1 MSKRLHIAHY
11 TNTYHPVISGVVR
24 SVSTFRKALTDL
36 GHTVFI
42 FAQQSSDYEDKEP
55 FIFRYPSVEL
65 PLTSGF
71 PITIPIS
78 PFIDKL
84 LPYLKLDVIHSH
96 HPFLLGQTAV
106 KKAAELGLPL
116 VFTFHTR
123 YRDYSHY
130 VSLSQEFVKEAI
142 SRWLGEYIQQCHH
155 LVVPSESIQ
164 QMVLEDYGITDR
176 ISVVPTGID
185 LTPYQKIDR
194 LAARREHN
202 WGDEMVILSIGRLAK
217 EKNWETL
224 LAGVAAA
231 IKGRTG
237 IRLIIIGD
245 GDDRENLEIYAGDL
259 GIGEQVEFIGHV
271 PFEDVPAYLCAAD
284 LFCFASTTE
293 TQGLV
298 TMEALAA
305 KLPVVAVDASGTRD
319 VIENDQDGFL
329 TLNDPDAL
337 GRAIGRMLSDADLRE
352 RFRAA
357 AWRKAQT
364 FEAKLQAQKLVAVYE
379 QAIEDYRAGRH
390 VVVDKQKAAFNLI
403 SEEQWTRL
411 LNSDSSTR

>member
-1 MSKRLHIAHY
+1 MSKQLHIAHY
-11 TNTYHPVISGVVR
+11 TNTYYPVISGVVR
-24 SVSTFRKALTDL
+24 SVSTFRRALTDL
-36 GHTVFI
+36 GHNVFI
-42 FAQQSSDYEDKEP
+42 FAQQSSDYEDQEP

-84 LPYLKLDVIHSH
+84 LPYLKLNVIHSH

-106 KKAAELGLPL
+106 RKAAELGLPL

-130 VSLSQEFVKEAI
+130 VSLSQEFIKEAI

-164 QMVLEDYGITDR
+164 QMVYEDYGITER
-176 ISVVPTGID
+176 VSVVPTGID
-185 LTPYQKIDR
+185 LAPYQQINR
-194 LAARREHN
+194 QAARHQHN
-202 WGDEMVILSIGRLAK
+202 WGDDMVLISVGRLAK

-224 LAGVAAA
+224 LAGVATA
-231 IKGRTG
+231 IKGRDK
-237 IRLIIIGD
+237 IRLVIIGN
-245 GDDRENLEIYAGDL
+245 GDDREDLEIYASDL
-259 GIGEQVEFIGHV
+259 GIGEQVEFVGHV
-271 PFEDVPAYLCAAD
+271 PFEDIPRYLCAAD

-305 KLPVVAVDASGTRD
+305 RLPVVAVNASGTRD
-319 VIENDQDGFL
+319 VIENDHDGFL

-337 GRAIGRMLSDADLRE
+337 GRAIARMISDVDLRE

-357 AWRKAQT
+357 AWQKAQT
-364 FEAKLQAQKLVAVYE
+364 FETKLQAQKLVAVYE
-379 QAIEDYRAGRH
+379 QAIEDYQAGRY
-390 VVVDKQKAAFNLI
+390 VTVDEQKEVFSLM
-403 SEEQWTRL
+403 SEEQWSQFT
-411 LNSDSSTR
+411 NPDHPIQ